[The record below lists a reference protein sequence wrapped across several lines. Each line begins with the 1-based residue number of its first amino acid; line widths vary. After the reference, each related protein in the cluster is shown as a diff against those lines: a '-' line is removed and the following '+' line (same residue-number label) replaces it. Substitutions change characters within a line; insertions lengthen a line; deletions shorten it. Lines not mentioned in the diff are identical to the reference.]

1 LIQNDRKRTEL
12 PEKVENQEAKIEFK
26 LKEHKKLNEN
36 DLIAL
41 DKKRNEIVAN
51 AYEEVKLSSLVSER
65 HKFNHKVNTSRDFNK
80 KQAIEFKSQEPISPK
95 SLNTFN
101 QGYNVFHE
109 EEKEEIGSDDTKIK
123 DPFTPKDLN
132 SEKNEF
138 PVEVSN
144 SPKALNNFSTSF
156 KILIE
161 DEKISKVSS
170 EQINEEPKKSP
181 KILSPKVISP
191 RVVSK
196 ILKKDPSRKGI
207 HQDLHRVID
216 STHDEDLPDDL
227 KIKLKHLSNNN
238 NSLKKEIIKKEE
250 IQENNQKILE
260 NNKKKFTQQLFEAT
274 EKKKNLENNLNQT
287 KTFSEFFKL
296 SEQDAE
302 LKNLERNSLK
312 YEDFSKEDL
321 NSELLELFEFQAE
334 KILEENNQIKQKL
347 IEINLL

>member
-227 KIKLKHLSNNN
+227 KIKLK
-238 NSLKKEIIKKEE
+238 
-250 IQENNQKILE
+250 
-260 NNKKKFTQQLFEAT
+260 QLFEAT